1 MWPCFIQ
8 SYEFCEGADCVH
20 QPVARK
26 CVFLM
31 QYAFVTQAALRYNGF
46 RARTLR
52 AAAAAPPLQSTES
65 RLLCGVG
72 LQSDMGVCS
81 DVNAVTLSLPFS
93 LHFRHIVMRCKNPGV
108 FWSTQELMLY
118 NLTQM
123 VMSFSLHFPPVS
135 LSVNFHLAT

>member
-1 MWPCFIQ
+1 
-8 SYEFCEGADCVH
+8 
-20 QPVARK
+20 
-26 CVFLM
+26 M

-52 AAAAAPPLQSTES
+52 AAAAAPPLRSTES

-81 DVNAVTLSLPFS
+81 DVNAVTLSLSFS
-93 LHFRHIVMRCKNPGV
+93 LHFRHIVMHCKKKKSWV

-118 NLTQM
+118 NLAQM
-123 VMSFSLHFPPVS
+123 VTSFSFHS
-135 LSVNFHLAT
+135 LSVNFISPLKQIAVTRPLRFLPFTSFFLSLYF